1 MIYRLLDLETVTM
14 AKYRFRKGNKKD
26 KLDKALTKMN
36 ILPKKE
42 EKEEYK
48 PKLDLSYVF
57 QRLQGIS
64 NPMSVQRGKLNI
76 YYELRSILDLFEQ
89 DDDFMALVEQ
99 DVMNKEN

>member
-1 MIYRLLDLETVTM
+1 MIYKLPDSETVTM
-14 AKYRFRKGNKKD
+14 AKFKFRKGNKKD
-26 KLDKALTKMN
+26 KLNKALTKMN

-76 YYELRSILDLFEQ
+76 YYELRDILDLFEQ
-89 DDDFMALVEQ
+89 DDDFMASVEQ